1 MPDRAAPLLIDALS
15 ELLFNMPKM
24 CRVLLDRRL
33 RPFGFSQPRWLV
45 LVHLGRAGGAVTQV
59 ELAKRIGIEPPTL
72 VPVLDRLE
80 AEGWLARLSSHKDR
94 RCKPIELT
102 AKGKAVAQELL
113 GVASALRVELMR
125 DIPEEDLRA
134 CIRVLE
140 RIGAHAER
148 LCERE
153 PELPCP

>member
-94 RCKPIELT
+94 R
-102 AKGKAVAQELL
+102 
-113 GVASALRVELMR
+113 
-125 DIPEEDLRA
+125 A